1 MRRFERME
9 TEVDWLGAWQS
20 WGPELRLAVRITAI
34 LAAAWLLHLV
44 AGRLVRRVRM
54 VAAAR
59 ASGPENAKWIETV
72 GRAARYALSVVTLLV
87 AGMLVL
93 NELGVS
99 IAPILG
105 AAGVVGLAIGF
116 GAQSLIKDYFTGF
129 FLLVENQIRVGD
141 VVEIAGKSGLVE
153 EVSLRKVMLRD
164 YDGSVHYVSNGLIT
178 TVTNRSTAFSYAVL
192 DVAIGYRCSID
203 AALEVIRR
211 VAGELRADPALAP
224 RILEDI
230 EIAGVENL
238 ADSAV
243 LLRSRIRTQPLAQ
256 WDVRRAFLKRIK
268 EAFETEGIEIP
279 FPSRTLH
286 LSGPG
291 ADAVAR
297 TAPAE
302 PAAAGPAARP
312 ADRQSRWSALWRG
325 ERESR
330 GGA

>member
-1 MRRFERME
+1 MVW
-9 TEVDWLGAWQS
+9 TTAWMD
-20 WGPELRLAVRITAI
+20 WGPELRLALRITAI
-34 LAAAWLLHLV
+34 LAGAWLVHLL
-44 AGRLVRRVRM
+44 AGRVVKRLRVL
-54 VAAAR
+54 AAAR

-178 TVTNRSTAFSYAVL
+178 TVTNRSTAFSFAL
-192 DVAIGYRCSID
+192 IDVGIAYRSNID
-203 AALEVIRR
+203 QAMDVMRR
-211 VAGELRADPALAP
+211 VAGELRADPAFTD
-224 RILEDI
+224 RIIQDI
-230 EIAGVENL
+230 EIAGVESL
-238 ADSAV
+238 AESAII
-243 LLRSRIRTQPLAQ
+243 LRSRIRTLPLAQ

-268 EAFETEGIEIP
+268 EAFEAEGIEIP
-279 FPSRTLH
+279 FPNRTLH
-286 LSGPG
+286 VAPSSLQALRPGG
-291 ADAVAR
+291 ADSR
-297 TAPAE
+297 DKPAE
-302 PAAAGPAARP
+302 RS
-312 ADRQSRWSALWRG
+312 SRFGALWRG
-325 ERESR
+325 ERATSR
-330 GGA
+330 AE

>member
-1 MRRFERME
+1 M
-9 TEVDWLGAWQS
+9 DWTTAWMA
-20 WGPELRLAVRITAI
+20 WGPELRLALRITAI
-34 LAAAWLLHLV
+34 LAVAWLLHLV

-54 VAAAR
+54 LAAAR

-72 GRAARYALSVVTLLV
+72 GRAVRYALSVVTLLV

-178 TVTNRSTAFSYAVL
+178 TVTNRSTAFSFAL
-192 DVAIGYRCSID
+192 IDVGIAYRSNIDQAID
-203 AALEVIRR
+203 VMRR
-211 VAGELRADPALAP
+211 VAGELRADAAFAD
-224 RILEDI
+224 RIIQDI

-238 ADSAV
+238 AESAII
-243 LLRSRIRTQPLAQ
+243 LRSRIRTQPLAQ

-268 EAFETEGIEIP
+268 EAFEAEGIEIP
-279 FPSRTLH
+279 FPNRTLH
-286 LSGPG
+286 LSPASLQALSPG
-291 ADAVAR
+291 SADSR
-297 TAPAE
+297 DKPAE
-302 PAAAGPAARP
+302 RP
-312 ADRQSRWSALWRG
+312 SRFGALWRG
-325 ERESR
+325 ERATSR
-330 GGA
+330 AE

>member
-1 MRRFERME
+1 MKELWIE
-9 TEVDWLGAWQS
+9 IVQN
-20 WGPELRLAVRITAI
+20 WGPEMRTAVRIVAI
-34 LAAAWLLHLV
+34 VSVAWLAHAV
-44 AGRLVRRVRM
+44 VRRVIRR
-54 VAAAR
+54 VRTAAAAR

-153 EVSLRKVMLRD
+153 EVSLRRVKLRD

-178 TVTNRSTAFSYAVL
+178 TVTNRSTEFSYALV
-192 DVAIGYRCSID
+192 DVSIAYRSNIDRAID
-203 AALEVIRR
+203 VMRR
-211 VAGELRADPALAP
+211 VAAELRADPQFGP

-230 EIAGVENL
+230 DIAGVNEL
-238 ADSAV
+238 GDSAIV
-243 LLRSRIRTQPLAQ
+243 LRSRIKTEPLAQ
-256 WDVRRAFLKRIK
+256 WEVRRAFLKRVK
-268 EAFETEGIEIP
+268 EAFDADGIEIP
-279 FPSRTLH
+279 FPHRTLYVRPDASAS
-286 LSGPG
+286 SGAG
-291 ADAVAR
+291 ATTSVD
-297 TAPAE
+297 
-302 PAAAGPAARP
+302 AAAVLRAT
-312 ADRQSRWSALWRG
+312 
-325 ERESR
+325 
-330 GGA
+330 GGT